1 MKGGLQTRMMPVT
14 SRKPERI
21 LEMLSLSLS
30 MTEERMIVTMG
41 LAKMMQR
48 ASGTGIM
55 LTLARAVMKVVEA
68 MIP

>member
-1 MKGGLQTRMMPVT
+1 MMPVT

-30 MTEERMIVTMG
+30 MTEERMMVTMG